1 MVSKIT
7 FNGKEYSSVDEMPPD
22 VRQTYEKVI
31 QVFQD
36 KDQDGV
42 PDIFQGGAQNIQGAQ
57 KIVINQGLFTKIIF
71 NGKEYSSVDEMPPN
85 VRQAYEQAMSA
96 FADQNKNGMPD
107 VFESSGN
114 AVVQVSKQFSVGRNL
129 SLAPASSASTN
140 VTTSDTNLFLVG
152 ILVAT
157 LLVIVAVLLFLL
169 LFAPLVFR

>member
-1 MVSKIT
+1 MTNKIT

-22 VRQTYEKVI
+22 VRQAYEKVI

-36 KDQDGV
+36 KDHDGV
-42 PDIFQGGAQNIQGAQ
+42 PDIFQGSAQNTQDAQ
-57 KIVINQGLFTKIIF
+57 RIVINQSSFTKIIF

-96 FADQNKNGMPD
+96 FADQNKNGVPD

-114 AVVQVSKQFSVGRNL
+114 AVVQVSKQFSVERNL
-129 SLAPASSASTN
+129 SPALGQSVSTN

-152 ILVAT
+152 ILVAI

-169 LFAPLVFR
+169 LFTPRVFR